1 VRDPRDRSA
10 FARLLVL
17 LLAVG
22 LVAAACGEDDEAESA
37 REGDTSTT
45 GGGGSQE
52 GGTVTFA
59 AEQEPA
65 GWNINTATDSD
76 VVLQHLVIQVYPK
89 VFEVLPDLSVAL
101 DTDLMESAE
110 LTSEDPQVVEYV
122 IKEEAVWSDGTPI
135 SAADFTYRWESSNG
149 SNPDID
155 IETTIGYELIETLEA
170 SDDGKTVTATFSSP
184 YADWQG
190 LFDNLLP
197 AHIMP
202 TLADDPVAAWNDG
215 LDGADIP
222 TFSGGPWMLTEYV
235 PEQSVTLVPNEGY
248 WGEMPKLDSIVV
260 RFGIE
265 AEAIPQALENGEIDV
280 AYPQPQVDLVSQIE
294 ALAPEVEATT
304 QFGTSFEHIDFN
316 LDNPLLGDLAV
327 RQAIAHGLDREGIV
341 ERTVAQFDD
350 EATQLDN
357 SIWLTNQEQYE
368 PHGEEYAEQ
377 DLDAA
382 RSVLEDAGYSEG
394 SDGVY
399 EKDGERLSLRISTT
413 GGNALREATQ
423 QVIQSQ
429 LGEVGIEIT
438 IDNVEGRAVFERF
451 YPESDSRDDLDYDIA
466 LYSWVGTPFPSGSG
480 ALYKTPD
487 PPGTVGLNTMGY
499 ANPEVDALYEE
510 AAASTDQ
517 EVVADKLNQVDE
529 LLWEDLPTIPL
540 YQKPTYLPF
549 RSSIQ
554 GIQDNPSTYGP
565 LWNADE
571 WSLAA
576 S

>member
-1 VRDPRDRSA
+1 MRDPRDRSA
-10 FARLLVL
+10 SARLLVSL
-17 LLAVG
+17 MALG
-22 LVAAACGEDDEAESA
+22 LVVASCGGDDGAEAA
-37 REGDTSTT
+37 REGGT
-45 GGGGSQE
+45 GGTEVEE

-76 VVLQHLVIQVYPK
+76 VILQHLVIQVYPS
-89 VFEVLPDLSVAL
+89 VFNVLPDLTVEL
-101 DTDLMESAE
+101 NEELMESAE

-135 SAADFTYRWESSNG
+135 SADDLVYRWENSKG
-149 SNPDID
+149 DDPEID
-155 IETTIGYELIETLEA
+155 VATTIGYELIESLDP

-197 AHIMP
+197 AHIMS
-202 TLADDPVAAWNDG
+202 TLADDPVTAWNDG
-215 LDGADIP
+215 LDGTDIP
-222 TFSGGPWMLTEYV
+222 EFSGGPWMLTDYV

-248 WGEMPKLDSIVV
+248 WGEKPKLDSIVV

-265 AEAIPQALENGEIDV
+265 AEAIPQALENEEIDL
-280 AYPQPQVDLVSQIE
+280 AYPQPQIDLVSQIE

-304 QFGTSFEHIDFN
+304 VFGTSYEHLDFN

-327 RQAIAHGLDREGIV
+327 RQAIAYGLDREGIV
-341 ERTVAQFDD
+341 ERTVAQFDED
-350 EATQLDN
+350 ATQLDN
-357 SIWLTNQEQYE
+357 SLWLTNQEQYE
-368 PHGEEYAEQ
+368 PHGEPYAEQ

-382 RSVLEDAGYSEG
+382 RSTLEEAGYTEG
-394 SDGVY
+394 SDGIY
-399 EKDGERLSLRISTT
+399 EQDGERLSFRISTT

-429 LGEVGIEIT
+429 LAEVGIEIT
-438 IDNVEGRAVFERF
+438 IDNIEGRAVFGRF
-451 YPESDSRDDLDYDIA
+451 FPESNSRADLDYDMA
-466 LYSWVGTPFPSGSG
+466 LYSWVGTPFSSDKYT
-480 ALYKTPD
+480 LYKTPD
-487 PPGTVGLNTMGY
+487 PPGSVDFNTMGY
-499 ANPEVDALYEE
+499 SNPEVDELFEE
-510 AAASTDQ
+510 AAVTTDQ
-517 EVVADKLNQVDE
+517 QVVADNLNQVDE

-540 YQKPTYLPF
+540 YQKPSYFPF

-576 S
+576 G